1 MNLSLIFSGIKV
13 SLDLGG
19 HVWLAVLYVLCG
31 LGMFLY
37 GIDMMGGSLKALAGN
52 RLKGIIEKSTNNPV
66 KGMLIGFLVTML
78 TQSASGTSA
87 LAVSLVAVGL
97 MTFPQALGILLGANI
112 GGTILTII
120 MAGFSSINI
129 MPIISVI
136 LVALGAGMV
145 FFFKQKRK
153 KQIGSVLLGFGL
165 IFLGLAFVSMSMKTI
180 ENSYGEQITQVFKK
194 LADIPVLGVVVGTL
208 FTFIVQS
215 SSATIGIV
223 QEMYSSGTIGLK
235 GTLPIMLGANIGTTI
250 TALIAS
256 MGSSKA
262 AKKVATANILIK
274 FFGVCVFM
282 LLWIP
287 YKKVVFAV
295 DDLLFPNKNNSMI
308 IALAHLFFNIVNS
321 FAFLFL
327 LKPLTRM
334 CNFIIKGDDESDME
348 KQLSDFSLVKKSPSL
363 ALELVKKAVDYMGSQ
378 TKTYFH
384 MARLY
389 SFENIPGTVEKG
401 AEYEREINALDTK
414 IHNYLI
420 RLTSSD
426 IENEQTNIISKYL
439 DTIKDLERIADHA
452 TNLIEFFSQRYDAH
466 LHLSAEGTVDLS
478 TMFDTLERMV
488 NNSIDAIS
496 TWNKELAR
504 KVTEDEQQVDHMEEH
519 YRKRHIMR
527 LNKGICTVSNL
538 DYYVDILSNLERVG
552 DHSTN
557 IAENVINDDYLNE
570 ENEDLNY

>member
-1 MNLSLIFSGIKV
+1 MDLSIILSGIKV

-19 HVWLAVLYVLCG
+19 HIWLAVFYVLCG

-37 GIDMMGGSLKALAGN
+37 GIDMMGGSLKTLAGN
-52 RLKGIIEKSTNNPV
+52 RFKSIIEKSTNNPL
-66 KGMLIGFLVTML
+66 KGLLIGFLITML

-112 GGTILTII
+112 GGTVLTII
-120 MAGFSSINI
+120 MAGFSSFNI
-129 MPIISVI
+129 MPVISVI

-145 FFFKQKRK
+145 FFFKKK
-153 KQIGSVLLGFGL
+153 KQKLIGSVILGFGM

-180 ENSYGEQITQVFKK
+180 ESEYSTEIKNIFEN
-194 LADIPVLGVVVGTL
+194 LADAPVLGAFVGMI

-223 QEMYSSGTIGLK
+223 QEMFSTGTIPLK
-235 GTLPIMLGANIGTTI
+235 GALAIMLGANVGTTI
-250 TALIAS
+250 TAFIAS
-256 MGSSKA
+256 IGSSKA
-262 AKKVATANILIK
+262 ARKVAIANILIK
-274 FFGVCVFM
+274 FFGVCVFL

-287 YKKVVFAV
+287 YKKMVFATN
-295 DDLLFPNKNNSMI
+295 DLIFPNKNNSMI

-327 LKPLTRM
+327 LKPLTTL
-334 CNFIIKGDDESDME
+334 CDKIIKGNDESDME
-348 KQLSDFSLVKKSPSL
+348 RQLSDYTLIKKSPSL
-363 ALELVKKAVDYMGSQ
+363 ALELVKKAVEYMGEE
-378 TKTYFH
+378 TKIYFH
-384 MARLY
+384 MAREY
-389 SFENIPGTVEKG
+389 SFDNIPGVIEKG
-401 AEYEREINALDTK
+401 QAYEKELNSLDTK

-420 RLTSSD
+420 RLTGME
-426 IENEQTNIISKYL
+426 IERAQTNVISKYL
-439 DTIKDLERIADHA
+439 DTIKDLERIGDHA

-466 LHLSAEGTVDLS
+466 LHLSSEGIVDLS

-488 NNSIDAIS
+488 NNAIDSIN
-496 TWNKELAR
+496 TWDKAKAR
-504 KVTEDEQQVDHMEEH
+504 LVTEDEKQVDHMEEH

-527 LNKGICTVSNL
+527 INRGICTVSNL

-570 ENEDLNY
+570 ENLDVGY